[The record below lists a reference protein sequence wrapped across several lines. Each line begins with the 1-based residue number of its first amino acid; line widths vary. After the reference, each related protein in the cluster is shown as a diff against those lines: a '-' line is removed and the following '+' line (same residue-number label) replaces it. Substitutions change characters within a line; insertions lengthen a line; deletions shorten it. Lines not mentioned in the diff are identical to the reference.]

1 MIEILVVD
9 DQRLVRWCICAK
21 INAIKGVEVTQR
33 RRGTAYRRG
42 RFSAPETLWR
52 CDIIAS

>member
-1 MIEILVVD
+1 MNEILVVD

-21 INAIKGVEVTQR
+21 INAIEGIEVMQHW
-33 RRGTAYRRG
+33 RGTAYRRG
-42 RFSAPETLWR
+42 RLSAPETLWR